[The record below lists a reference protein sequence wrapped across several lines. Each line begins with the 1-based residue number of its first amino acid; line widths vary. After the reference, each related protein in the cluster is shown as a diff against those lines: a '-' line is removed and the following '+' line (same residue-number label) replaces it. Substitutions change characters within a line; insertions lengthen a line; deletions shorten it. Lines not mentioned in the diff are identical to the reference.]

1 MLKRING
8 NNKGHSPL
16 GTPYVIRGDAIR
28 NTNCNKGRC
37 PLGTPYDRRYAPYDR
52 RYAPYKS

>member
-28 NTNCNKGRC
+28 NTNCNKG
-37 PLGTPYDRRYAPYDR
+37 YAPYDR
-52 RYAPYKS
+52 RYAPYKSMK